1 MDTSLHLHARP
12 PYLPYRFL
20 HRVNAKKFH
29 GKEQILY
36 GGFDG
41 FSRSEFTGSFTD
53 VISLF
58 SRSKSRNRLFNR
70 AELQSMCEASNP
82 FIHHG
87 PIYDPCVLVCFTE
100 CLVSR
105 YVDSRYV

>member
-1 MDTSLHLHARP
+1 MSLIEASEGFSKRSCGCAYFPFLRWTPLFIYTRA

-29 GKEQILY
+29 GKEQILH

-41 FSRSEFTGSFTD
+41 FSSSEFTGSFTD

-58 SRSKSRNRLFNR
+58 SR
-70 AELQSMCEASNP
+70 
-82 FIHHG
+82 
-87 PIYDPCVLVCFTE
+87 
-100 CLVSR
+100 
-105 YVDSRYV
+105 